1 MKKIAAIKPATSTVH
16 KILLLLTHPHVIK
29 IALLTISGFLIRQ
42 ALVASGQRWANTYHH
57 LGSYL
62 LLPNIAM
69 IITSVIKD
77 DIALSL
83 GMIGALSIVR
93 FRNPVKSPFELVMF
107 FGLLSLGIV
116 CSVSITLSALL
127 ALILIVNIFGI
138 KILDQILKKF
148 NFNIFQYSFGD
159 GNMNFTLE
167 VNANNDIKEILDND
181 NIIYFYF
188 DKERKIFS
196 YRLVFEN
203 KDKLISFKNKLE
215 KDSSV
220 VSVKADIQS

>member
-1 MKKIAAIKPATSTVH
+1 MDKLILLITHPH
-16 KILLLLTHPHVIK
+16 LIKILLLT
-29 IALLTISGFLIRQ
+29 TSGFLIRQ

-69 IITSVIKD
+69 IITSVIKN

-116 CSVSITLSALL
+116 CSVSVTLSALL
-127 ALILIVNIFGI
+127 ALLLIVTIFGI
-138 KILDQILKKF
+138 KILDLILKKF

-159 GNMNFTLE
+159 GNLNFTLE
-167 VNANNDIKEILDND
+167 INANNDIKEILDND
-181 NIIYFYF
+181 NVIYFYF

-203 KDKLISFKNKLE
+203 KEKLILFRNKLE
-215 KDSSV
+215 NIPSV
-220 VSVKADIQS
+220 LSIKADIQS

>member
-1 MKKIAAIKPATSTVH
+1 MDKIV
-16 KILLLLTHPHVIK
+16 LLLTHPHVIK
-29 IALLTISGFLIRQ
+29 IGLLTISGFLIRQ

-127 ALILIVNIFGI
+127 ALLLIVTIFGI

>member
-1 MKKIAAIKPATSTVH
+1 MIGSFIYNNPFLAKVLFC
-16 KILLLLTHPHVIK
+16 LL
-29 IALLTISGFLIRQ
+29 SGFFIRQ
-42 ALVASGQRWANTYHH
+42 SLLIAGQRWANTYHH

-127 ALILIVNIFGI
+127 ALLLIVTIFGI

-148 NFNIFQYSFGD
+148 NLNIFQYSFGD

-181 NIIYFYF
+181 NVIYFYF

-203 KDKLISFKNKLE
+203 KDKLISFRNKLE
-215 KDSSV
+215 KNSSV

>member
-1 MKKIAAIKPATSTVH
+1 MNFFTDI
-16 KILLLLTHPHVIK
+16 LTHPHVVK
-29 IALLTISGFLIRQ
+29 IALLTVSGFLIRQ
-42 ALVASGQRWANTYHH
+42 ALVVSGQRWANTYHH

-62 LLPNIAM
+62 LLPNIAL

-116 CSVSITLSALL
+116 CSVSLTLSALL
-127 ALILIVNIFGI
+127 ALLLIVVIFGI
-138 KILDQILKKF
+138 KISDQILKKF

-159 GNMNFTLE
+159 GNLNFTLE
-167 VNANNDIKEILDND
+167 INSKEEIKEIIN
-181 NIIYFYF
+181 NKNVIYFYF
-188 DKERKIFS
+188 DKERGIFS
-196 YRLVFEN
+196 YRLVFDN
-203 KDKLISFKNKLE
+203 KEELVKFKNEISK
-215 KDSSV
+215 KDSIASI
-220 VSVKADIQS
+220 KADIQS